1 MGLDWLKVDVI
12 LEKLTLGLLFVLL
25 FKSMTLSADIAEIWK
40 IDKYLNDKL
49 CNNSKS
55 HDEISQ
61 LFINTRLY
69 IEICAAL

>member
-25 FKSMTLSADIAEIWK
+25 FKSMTLSADIAEIRK
-40 IDKYLNDKL
+40 IDKCLNDKL
-49 CNNSKS
+49 CNNIKS

-61 LFINTRLY
+61 LFNNARL
-69 IEICAAL
+69 

>member
-12 LEKLTLGLLFVLL
+12 FEKLTLGLLFVLL

-49 CNNSKS
+49 CNN

-61 LFINTRLY
+61 LFINARL
-69 IEICAAL
+69 

>member
-1 MGLDWLKVDVI
+1 MGLDRLKVDAI

-25 FKSMTLSADIAEIWK
+25 FESMTQSADIAEIWK

-61 LFINTRLY
+61 LFINAWL
-69 IEICAAL
+69 